1 MELNKY
7 IDHTNLKNT
16 STLKDI
22 EKLCN
27 EAIKYKFASVCV
39 YTYYVP
45 LAKSLLKDIG
55 IKKISDTVYSDVPN
69 KKTAHDIFVNYYDE
83 NLSARLFA
91 DKNGIIINIIP
102 KRKIKIPQNK
112 GVHHGKIH

>member
-27 EAIKYKFASVCV
+27 EAIKYRFASVCV
-39 YTYYVP
+39 YPYYVR
-45 LAKSLLKDIG
+45 LASNLLK
-55 IKKISDTVYSDVPN
+55 N
-69 KKTAHDIFVNYYDE
+69 
-83 NLSARLFA
+83 SA
-91 DKNGIIINIIP
+91 K
-102 KRKIKIPQNK
+102 
-112 GVHHGKIH
+112 